1 MKVPAKPVDEFR
13 SLTNQVAS
21 VIGQE
26 LDLAGRFIQPG
37 DRQIL
42 LTQRGHRNGVSVD
55 GVGFSRLAGAAPMHG
70 HQLGL
75 DTDHRVTAAQQIRF
89 EPPSHVAA
97 VLERELHLRPL
108 GGPLDCRQVT
118 LGGGLDGP
126 LPDLTADVVDSY
138 ECVGGFVGVDSDH
151 DQLATPIRLT
161 GCRRRIGA
169 FAGRPQSGTSG
180 RLLSGHTNDPP
191 GPVGPHIRT
200 SHQPASRGSEIA
212 NESHR
217 TSPG

>member
-1 MKVPAKPVDEFR
+1 MFR
-13 SLTNQVAS
+13 SLADQVAS

-26 LDLAGRFIQPG
+26 LDLPGGFVQLG

-42 LTQRGHRNGVSVD
+42 LTQRGHRHGVGVD
-55 GVGFSRLAGAAPMHG
+55 GVGFSRLAGAAPVQG

-75 DTDHRVTAAQQIRF
+75 DPDHRVAPGQQIRF
-89 EPPSHVAA
+89 EPPSHMAA

-108 GGPLDCRQVT
+108 GGPLDRRQMT

-126 LPDLTADVVDSY
+126 LPDLTADVVDRD
-138 ECVGGFVGVDSDH
+138 EGVGGFVGVDSDH

-169 FAGRPQSGTSG
+169 FAGRPQSGISG
-180 RLLSGHTNDPP
+180 RLLSSHTNDPP
-191 GPVGPHIRT
+191 GPVGPHIKT
-200 SHQPASRGSEIA
+200 SHQAVDRGSKIPS
-212 NESHR
+212 ESHR